1 MGMVIATVRNVLVI
15 GCLFGVLMKDEAC
28 YESHSGYEA
37 ETKHNACGDYLFR
50 LHRSC
55 RAFIAL

>member
-1 MGMVIATVRNVLVI
+1 MGMVIATVRNVLVF
-15 GCLFGVLMKDEAC
+15 GCLVGVLVEDEAG
-28 YESHSGYEA
+28 YEGHSGYEA
-37 ETKHNACGDYLFR
+37 ETKHNARGDYLFR